1 MPYSAMNAAKRLI
14 SIDMEQ
20 IRFLCNLVIAV
31 IGTIG
36 LLLFIGYVL
45 LWAYHPIVATIVTLT
60 LVLVIVVMIYHRL
73 KMKELV
79 KSHNE
84 LVDYVGI
91 REKDGK

>member
-91 REKDGK
+91 REKDGN

>member
-45 LWAYHPIVATIVTLT
+45 LWAYQPIVATIVTLT

>member
-1 MPYSAMNAAKRLI
+1 MPYSAMNAVKRLI

-45 LWAYHPIVATIVTLT
+45 LWAYQPIVATIVTLT

>member
-1 MPYSAMNAAKRLI
+1 MNAAKRLI